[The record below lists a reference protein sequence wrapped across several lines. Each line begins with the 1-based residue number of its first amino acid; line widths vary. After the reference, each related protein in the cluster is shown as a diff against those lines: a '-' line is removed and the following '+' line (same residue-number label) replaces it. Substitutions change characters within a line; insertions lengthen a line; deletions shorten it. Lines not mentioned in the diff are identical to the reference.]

1 MSHSFT
7 RRQFARIASISAI
20 SFGLAAC
27 GGGSDSPTDSANGD
41 LYVAFDKVDQG
52 MSYEQVRDI
61 IGSDYN
67 AGKEDYQGTQIHYKW
82 ETGRGS
88 ANYVLLSVNFTNAKV
103 SAKIVGGYKGS
114 NSKFW

>member
-41 LYVAFDKVDQG
+41 LYLAFEKIDQG

-61 IGSDYN
+61 VGFEYN
-67 AGKEDYQGTQIHYKW
+67 NGKDDFTSEVHYKW
-82 ETGRGS
+82 GTGKGTAS
-88 ANYVLLSVNFTNAKV
+88 YAILSVTITKSGVKAKL
-103 SAKIVGGYKGS
+103 VGGYKGN